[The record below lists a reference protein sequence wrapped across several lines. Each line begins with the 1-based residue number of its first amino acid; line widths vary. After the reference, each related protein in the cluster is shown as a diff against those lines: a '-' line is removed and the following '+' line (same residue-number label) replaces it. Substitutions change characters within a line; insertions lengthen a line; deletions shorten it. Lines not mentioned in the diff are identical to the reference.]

1 MARQPVP
8 LRHRKQRGQ
17 TLVLVALCLVVLISM
32 AALAIDLT
40 TLYVARG
47 EMQRAA
53 DAAALAGAQAFV
65 SSGTTTDPGN
75 PSLQGLARM
84 LANSYITGVNA
95 KNMVGGVAPV
105 PNTTFDFTTHPGNP
119 QITVT
124 MQRTDVPTFFA
135 RIFGQRLATVS
146 ATAIAEAYNSSN
158 TTGASGSMPPVA
170 PTCTKPWLVVNL
182 DPDHLPLGPFVNTDG
197 SLAHPGVWSGGGG
210 GIIAEPITLPNIW
223 QSPLPTVPL
232 TTTPG
237 YLPANLPNA
246 PAGTCPSCSGGG
258 GDFAESVACCDT
270 ANAAQYSCGANPS
283 TLTVDTNSDVAGS
296 LAGAA
301 CLLTGAGGS
310 GPTPGGN
317 DFLDPSNFQRSGGS
331 DPMQIQ
337 SGTPPHSGLVVTT
350 SGQIVTLPIIGTNVG
365 GPTVNVVGFMQAFV
379 QSTSNTGPQP
389 GAITMYVLN
398 ISGCGTNI
406 NTGATPVSG
415 GGVSPVP
422 VRLIHP

>member
-1 MARQPVP
+1 MRSQSVP
-8 LRHRKQRGQ
+8 LKHRKQRGQ

-47 EMQRAA
+47 EMQRSA

-75 PSLQGLARM
+75 PNLQLLARI
-84 LANSYITGVNA
+84 LARSYVAGVNPR
-95 KNMVGGVAPV
+95 NTVGGVVPV
-105 PNTTFDFTTHPGNP
+105 PTTSFDFTTHPGNP

-158 TTGASGSMPPVA
+158 AGASNMPPVA
-170 PTCTKPWLVVNL
+170 PTCTKPWLVANL
-182 DPDHLPLGPFVNTDG
+182 DPDHPGAPFAPFVNTDG
-197 SLAHPGVWSGGGG
+197 SLANPGVWTGGGG

-223 QSPLPTVPL
+223 PHTSPLSTF
-232 TTTPG
+232 G

-258 GDFAESVACCDT
+258 GNFAESAACCDT

-283 TLTVDTNSDVAGS
+283 TLTVDANRDDAGS

-317 DFLDPSNFQRSGGS
+317 DILDPINFQTSGGV
-331 DPMQIQ
+331 DPMQIH

-350 SGQIVTLPIIGTNVG
+350 SGQIVTLPIIDKTFV
-365 GPTVNVVGFMQAFV
+365 PTVKVVGFMQAFV
-379 QSTSNTGPQP
+379 QSTTGPVP
-389 GAITMYVLN
+389 AAISMYVLN

-406 NTGATPVSG
+406 NTGAAPVSG

>member
-1 MARQPVP
+1 MRTKPVP
-8 LRHRKQRGQ
+8 LKHHKQRGQ

-75 PSLQGLARM
+75 GNLQLLATI
-84 LANSYITGVNA
+84 LANSYVNGVTARNL
-95 KNMVGGVAPV
+95 VGGVPPV
-105 PNTTFDFTTHPGNP
+105 PTTTFDFTTHPGNP

-135 RIFGQRLATVS
+135 RIFGQHLATVS

-170 PTCTKPWLVVNL
+170 PTCTKPWLVANI
-182 DPDHLPLGPFVNTDG
+182 DPKHGNGPFVSPNG
-197 SLAHPGVWSGGGG
+197 SIANPGVWTGGGG
-210 GIIAEPITLPNIW
+210 GIIAEPITLPNLW
-223 QSPLPTVPL
+223 PPTSPL
-232 TTTPG
+232 TTPG
-237 YLPANLPNA
+237 YLPATLPNSA
-246 PAGTCPSCSGGG
+246 AGTCSSCSAGGG
-258 GDFAESVACCDT
+258 GNFGESVACCDT
-270 ANAAQYSCGANPS
+270 ANAVQYSCGAPPP
-283 TLTVDTNSDVAGS
+283 TPLTVDTNNDNSGT
-296 LAGAA
+296 LQGAA

-310 GPTPGGN
+310 GGTTGN
-317 DFLDPSNFQRSGGS
+317 DILDPINFQTSGGV

-337 SGTPPHSGLVVTT
+337 SGTAPHSGEVVTT
-350 SGQIVTLPIIGTNVG
+350 SGQIVTLPIIDKNIN
-365 GPTVNVVGFMQAFV
+365 PTVNVVGFMQAFV
-379 QSTSNTGPQP
+379 QSTSNSPALG
-389 GAITMYVLN
+389 GAGVSIYVLN

-406 NTGATPVSG
+406 NPGATPVSG
-415 GGVSPVP
+415 GGVSAVP

>member
-1 MARQPVP
+1 MHGQPA
-8 LRHRKQRGQ
+8 LLKRRKQRGQ

-65 SSGTTTDPGN
+65 SSGLTTDPSNGT
-75 PSLQGLARM
+75 LRGLATM
-84 LANSYITGVNA
+84 LANSYVTGVNA
-95 KNMVGGVAPV
+95 KNTVGGVV
-105 PNTTFDFTTHPGNP
+105 PTSSTAFDFTNPGNP

-135 RIFGQRLATVS
+135 RIFGQHLATVS
-146 ATAIAEAYNSSN
+146 ATAIAEAYNSSY
-158 TTGASGSMPPVA
+158 TGASNSMPPVA
-170 PTCTKPWLVVNL
+170 PTCTKPWLVANL
-182 DPDHLPLGPFVNTDG
+182 DPDHGGATPQPFVNADG
-197 SLAHPGVWSGGGG
+197 SLANPGVSTGAGG
-210 GIIAEPITLPNIW
+210 GIIAEPITLPDIW
-223 QSPLPTVPL
+223 QTPLASPLTK
-232 TTTPG
+232 PG

-246 PAGTCPSCSGGG
+246 PGGTCPSCSGGG
-258 GDFAESVACCDT
+258 GNFAESVACCDT

-283 TLTVDTNSDVAGS
+283 TLTVDTNSDRAGS
-296 LAGAA
+296 LAGAE

-310 GPTPGGN
+310 GPTPQASAK
-317 DFLDPSNFQRSGGS
+317 DILDANPFWMSGGAAA
-331 DPMQIQ
+331 MEIQ
-337 SGTPPHSGLVVTT
+337 SGTAPHSGEVVTT
-350 SGQIVTLPIIGTNVG
+350 SGQIVTLPIISTNVA

-379 QSTSNTGPQP
+379 QSTSDAGLQP

-415 GGVSPVP
+415 GGVSAVP